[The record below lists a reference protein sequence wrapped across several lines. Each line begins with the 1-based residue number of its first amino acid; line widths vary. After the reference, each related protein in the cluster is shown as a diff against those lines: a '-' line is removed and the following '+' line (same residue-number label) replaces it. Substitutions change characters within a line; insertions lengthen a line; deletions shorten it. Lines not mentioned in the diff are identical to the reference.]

1 MDYYYEPTHPFNSSL
16 CIRLSQSIC
25 VHWIII
31 IDSIHNIQPQILN
44 HSIQRKSKTNM
55 KTFRKISFLKC
66 LIFPLSLTISGYIS
80 RQLLFHDGF
89 FFLGENFHNHKK
101 SQSNQDAAATKIQN
115 NIPKIQKQMLRKKTK
130 TKPKTKTKKT
140 KNKKPT
146 TKKQKTKT
154 KKQKTKIKKKKHEL
168 LTYVFK
174 TVAIL
179 TIEPTVKSH
188 FKFNISQKK
197 GWRKVS
203 LKIKT
208 QKEKIIIKLKIKP
221 AFFEV
226 DRKFAPF

>member
-1 MDYYYEPTHPFNSSL
+1 
-16 CIRLSQSIC
+16 
-25 VHWIII
+25 
-31 IDSIHNIQPQILN
+31 
-44 HSIQRKSKTNM
+44 M

-115 NIPKIQKQMLRKKTK
+115 NIPKIQKQMLRKKNKNK
-130 TKPKTKTKKT
+130 TKNKNKEKTKQKTKNQQTNKQKNKKQKKQNKT
-140 KNKKPT
+140 KNKK
-146 TKKQKTKT
+146 Q
-154 KKQKTKIKKKKHEL
+154 KKHEL

-188 FKFNISQKK
+188 FNISQKK

-208 QKEKIIIKLKIKP
+208 QKEIIIIKLKIKP

>member
-1 MDYYYEPTHPFNSSL
+1 
-16 CIRLSQSIC
+16 
-25 VHWIII
+25 
-31 IDSIHNIQPQILN
+31 
-44 HSIQRKSKTNM
+44 M

-115 NIPKIQKQMLRKKTK
+115 NIPKMQKQMLRKKTK
-130 TKPKTKTKKT
+130 TKPKTKTKKKQNKKQTNKQTNKKT
-140 KNKKPT
+140 KNKK
-146 TKKQKTKT
+146 
-154 KKQKTKIKKKKHEL
+154 KTKIKKHEL

-174 TVAIL
+174 TVAIP

-197 GWRKVS
+197 RVKKSKSKNKNTKRKNNNKV
-203 LKIKT
+203 KNQTCI
-208 QKEKIIIKLKIKP
+208 
-221 AFFEV
+221 F
-226 DRKFAPF
+226 